1 MMAKKVI
8 VVEDEPLIAD
18 DLAQTLE
25 NLGYEVIKVLDNADD
40 CVATLRKNK
49 ADIALLDINI
59 KGAIDGIM
67 LADIIKKEF
76 GIPFIFITS
85 YTDDDT
91 LNKVKKLGPSG
102 FIVKPFEDSEI
113 RGTIEIALYNT
124 NVENKTVPKAKELKE
139 DNLFV
144 KANGK
149 LVKLSQHDIQ
159 WAEAYDNYCYV
170 NLAEKRFLLPSTL
183 KSIESRLDPN
193 LFVRVHRSY
202 LVNLQHITVIGESY
216 LEIGEKRLPVSK
228 RHKSDLINR
237 ISLL

>member
-1 MMAKKVI
+1 MMSKKVI

-25 NLGYEVIKVLDNADD
+25 SLGYEVIKVIDNADD
-40 CVATLRKNK
+40 CVAALRKTK

-85 YTDDDT
+85 YTDDET
-91 LNKVKKLGPSG
+91 LDKVKKLGPSG

-113 RGTIEIALYNT
+113 RGTIEIALYN
-124 NVENKTVPKAKELKE
+124 NSEEKAVLKNQDLKE

-149 LVKLSQHDIQ
+149 LVKLSQQEIQ

-170 NLAEKRFLLPSTL
+170 NLAERRFLLPSTL
-183 KSIESRLDPN
+183 KSIESRLDPS
-193 LFVRVHRSY
+193 LFIRVHRSY

>member
-1 MMAKKVI
+1 MAKRVI

-18 DLAQTLE
+18 DLAQTLKT
-25 NLGYEVIKVLDNADD
+25 LGYEVLKVLDNADD
-40 CVATLRKNK
+40 CVAEMRKNK
-49 ADIALLDINI
+49 PDIALLDINI

-76 GIPFIFITS
+76 EIPFIFITS

-91 LNKVKKLGPSG
+91 LDKVKKLGPSG

-113 RGTIEIALYNT
+113 RGTIEIALYN
-124 NVENKTVPKAKELKE
+124 NNIGEVAANPKSQASHE
-139 DNLFV
+139 NLFV
-144 KANGK
+144 KSNGK
-149 LVKLSQHDIQ
+149 LVKLSQNDIQ

-193 LFVRVHRSY
+193 AFVRIHRSY
-202 LVNLQHITVIGESY
+202 LVNLSHISVIGESY
-216 LEIGEKRLPVSK
+216 VEIGEKQLPVSK